1 MLRLFLV
8 TIISFL
14 CFYCFAQIENNTNGS
29 QSIAI
34 GFYNLENLFD
44 TLDSEGVRDE
54 EYTPNSKKHW
64 GTARYKLKLKS
75 LAKVIADIGIE
86 DNPNGLAVI
95 GVCEVE
101 NKGVLQDLVKM
112 PEIKGRNY
120 QIVHYDSPDKRG
132 IDVALLYQPQ
142 LFQLESSES
151 MLLTL
156 PEDTGFYSRDQLLV
170 SGKLMDEFFS
180 FIVGHWPSR
189 RGGELESQHKRV
201 AAAKLSRSLVDSL
214 QLSNSNAKIICMGDF
229 NDDPSNTSLTD
240 YLMANGDLN
249 KLKDTELYNPMASI
263 HQEGLG
269 TLSWRGKWNLFDQLI
284 LTQSLLT
291 VGKVTN
297 KLKFLKAAIF
307 SPEYLKQGPG
317 DYEGTP
323 FRNFAGSKW
332 LNGFSDHFPVYLLL
346 SKEIK

>member
-1 MLRLFLV
+1 MHRLFLLSV
-8 TIISFL
+8 FSLFS
-14 CFYCFAQIENNTNGS
+14 FYCFAQIENNINSS

-44 TLDSEGVRDE
+44 TLNSEGVKDE
-54 EYTPNSKKHW
+54 EFTPNGKKQW
-64 GTARYKLKLKS
+64 GSARYRIKLTR

-86 DNPNGLAVI
+86 DNPNGLAVL

-101 NKGVLQDLVKM
+101 NKKVLQDLVNM
-112 PEIKGRNY
+112 PTIKDRNY
-120 QIVHYDSPDKRG
+120 QIAHYDSPDKRG

-142 LFQLESSES
+142 LFELESSKSIE
-151 MLLTL
+151 LTL
-156 PEDTGFYSRDQLLV
+156 PEDTGFYTRDQLLV
-170 SGKLMDEFFS
+170 SGKLMDEPFS

-189 RGGELESQHKRV
+189 RGGETESQHKRV

-214 QLSNSNAKIICMGDF
+214 QLSNSNAKIICMGDY
-229 NDDPSNTSLTD
+229 NDDPNNTSITD

-263 HQEGLG
+263 YQEGLG
-269 TLSWRGKWNLFDQLI
+269 TLSWRGKWNLFDQFI
-284 LTQSLLT
+284 LSKSLL
-291 VGKVTN
+291 KVNIETSQ
-297 KLKFLKAAIF
+297 LKYYKAAIF
-307 SPEYLKQGPG
+307 SPAYLKQGPG

-332 LNGFSDHFPVYLLL
+332 LNGYSDHFPVYLLL
-346 SKEIK
+346 SKIIN